1 MAADAIEMKGTNPIS
16 FCKSMPFFQW
26 SVQSG
31 LESKDGKFIDIK
43 KCLIWKEDETCCRTI
58 NSHILTFLNRF
69 LFWNLEYK
77 QWNGIRYDTS
87 ISVKYKLLIR
97 SRKLTHPFF

>member
-1 MAADAIEMKGTNPIS
+1 MARISKGDFGKRHCNTEMSTVIPIDL
-16 FCKSMPFFQW
+16 
-26 SVQSG
+26 V
-31 LESKDGKFIDIK
+31 
-43 KCLIWKEDETCCRTI
+43 
-58 NSHILTFLNRF
+58 
-69 LFWNLEYK
+69 WNLEYK